1 MGFDVDDLHEP
12 MADDLED
19 MAEAEIAE
27 GDSEVEFDRRQTE
40 RTGQIAEE
48 IVRDRR
54 QQVEDVEAAEAAWGD
69 AERDASVG
77 DPGWDGF
84 PVEEMRGLT
93 ADEAFQQHHAA
104 RRINPNQGELPGTGG
119 PREELEETRRK
130 VPRRT
135 PAEEAAYEEAL
146 RKASGE
152 RSPGPVVV
160 PPPVPP
166 PVSQMENR
174 NPELRSM
181 DSQMLAD
188 MMAQQVTQP
197 EQGYFGGMGEAVQG
211 LTNRVAGM
219 SGQERA
225 ALIAALIAA
234 GLLTAGSGGMLAP
247 AGAAL
252 AGGAGMAALSQ

>member
-1 MGFDVDDLHEP
+1 MIVGKLSVLVR
-12 MADDLED
+12 
-19 MAEAEIAE
+19 
-27 GDSEVEFDRRQTE
+27 S
-40 RTGQIAEE
+40 EE

-54 QQVEDVEAAEAAWGD
+54 QQVEDVEAAEAAWGE

-84 PVEEMRGLT
+84 PVGEMRGLT

-119 PREELEETRRK
+119 PAEEIRK
-130 VPRRT
+130 QIKEAKEQVPSRT
-135 PAEEAAYEEAL
+135 PAEEAAWE
-146 RKASGE
+146 KASREKGH
-152 RSPGPVVV
+152 RSPAPVV

-166 PVSQMENR
+166 PVNQMEDR

-188 MMAQQVTQP
+188 LMAQQATQP

-211 LTNRVAGM
+211 LTERAANM
-219 SGQERA
+219 SNTERA
-225 ALIAALIAA
+225 ALLAALIGA
-234 GLLTAGSGGMLAP
+234 GLITMGSGGMLAP

-252 AGGAGMAALSQ
+252 VGGAGMAALNQ